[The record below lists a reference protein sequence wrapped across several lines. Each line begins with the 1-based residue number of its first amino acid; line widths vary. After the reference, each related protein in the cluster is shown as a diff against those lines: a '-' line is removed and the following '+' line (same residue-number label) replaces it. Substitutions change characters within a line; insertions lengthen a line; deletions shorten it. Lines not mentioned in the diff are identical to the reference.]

1 MRPPLV
7 LALALAAPLAL
18 SACASGRTLPTYGQE
33 LKQLE
38 ADCNARGGILTP
50 TGSQTSRPQTD
61 YACKI
66 TGGASRIPQH

>member
-7 LALALAAPLAL
+7 LALVLAAPLAL

>member
-7 LALALAAPLAL
+7 LALALAAPLVL
-18 SACASGRTLPTYGQE
+18 SACASNRSLPTYGEE

-38 ADCNARGGILTP
+38 ADCTARGGILTP
-50 TGSQTSRPQTD
+50 TGNQSSRPQTD

-66 TGGASRIPQH
+66 TGGASRIPQY